1 MRRARLGFVLPF
13 VVPVLGLA
21 AVFRSAA
28 ADSPASAPAIAG
40 SARPAGAHFVDVT
53 DAVGLDFRHVSSATS
68 QKYLPETMGGGVAL
82 LDADGDGRLDLFF
95 ANGARIDDPMP
106 ADRAAVKDAP
116 RYWNRLYLQR
126 PNGRFEDATESAGLA
141 GEGYSQGTA
150 VGDYDGDGD
159 DDLFVSGVFS
169 NHLYRNDGAGRFGD
183 VTAEA
188 GIKGGDAWSTSAA
201 FVDVDDDGRL
211 DLFVGRYMQWS
222 FGYNPHC
229 SAAYNP
235 FPEASPTGPR
245 AYCHPNLFKGATA
258 LLYRNEGGGRF
269 RDVSAQA
276 GVANPEGKSLGV
288 AMADYD
294 GDALTDLFVAND
306 AIRQY
311 LYRNVGGAR
320 FEERALLAFAA
331 FDEDGQ
337 AFSGMGVDF
346 ADYDNDGRPDVV
358 VTDLANQSYALFRN
372 AGDGSFSYE
381 TQASNLGRITLLSSG
396 WGVRFLDY
404 DNDGWKD
411 LFVAQGH
418 VLDTIELTSP
428 HLRYRQA
435 PLLARNESGRFRD
448 ASAEAGEPFRASW
461 VARGVA
467 VGDLDD
473 DGDLDVVV
481 STLDDRARVLRN
493 EGGGGHWLQIRL
505 EGRKSNRDGIGAEV
519 RVVTASGALRHATA
533 RTAGSYLS
541 SCDRRVHF
549 GLGPE
554 TQVRSVEVRWPSG
567 IVQRLA
573 DVKGDQILSIVES
586 AR

>member
-1 MRRARLGFVLPF
+1 MRRARLGVALL
-13 VVPVLGLA
+13 VPALGLA
-21 AVFRSAA
+21 ASWWPTAA
-28 ADSPASAPAIAG
+28 ADPPAPAT
-40 SARPAGAHFVDVT
+40 RPAGAHFVDVT

-106 ADRAAVKDAP
+106 ADRKAVKDGP
-116 RYWNRLYLQR
+116 SYWNRLYLQR
-126 PNGRFEDATESAGLA
+126 PDGRFEDTTEAAGLA

-169 NHLYRNDGAGRFGD
+169 NHLYRNDGRGRFTD
-183 VTAEA
+183 VTAAA
-188 GIKGGDAWSTSAA
+188 GIGGGDAWSTSAA

-235 FPEASPTGPR
+235 FPETSPGGPR

-269 RDVSAQA
+269 RDVSADA

-294 GDALTDLFVAND
+294 GDGLADLFVAND

-311 LYRNVGGAR
+311 LYRNRGGAR
-320 FEERALLAFAA
+320 FEEKALPAFAA
-331 FDEDGQ
+331 FDQDGR

-372 AGDGSFSYE
+372 AGDGTFSYE

-435 PLLARNESGRFRD
+435 PLLARNENGRFRD
-448 ASAEAGEPFRASW
+448 VSAEAGAPFRASW

-493 EGGGGHWLQIRL
+493 EGGRGHWLELRL
-505 EGRKSNRDGIGAEV
+505 EGRRSNRDGIGAEV
-519 RVVTASGALRHATA
+519 RLVTGSGALRHATA

-541 SCDRRVHF
+541 SGDRRVHF
-549 GLGPE
+549 GLGVE
-554 TQVRSVEVRWPSG
+554 QQIRSVEVRWPSG
-567 IVQRLA
+567 VVQTLT
-573 DVKGDQILSIVES
+573 DVKCDQIMAVTEPE
-586 AR
+586 R